1 MATDQNK
8 LPPSSAAGLPAG
20 LQPAGLQPSALQG
33 DDGLPPLVVTSFDD
47 LNFMVIDDNAPGLA
61 LMERLLK
68 AVSVRGISTA
78 DNAFAAVSMLA
89 RQRVKTDCII
99 CEHKLEGGLSGLAL
113 LKRIRAG
120 RNSVI
125 PRDTRFILATDH
137 PQEDLVQ
144 TAIRLD
150 VTGLLTKPTNGAGV
164 LKAIHLAMGRT
175 PRLKPVSEY
184 AKVVL
189 PA

>member
-8 LPPSSAAGLPAG
+8 LPPSTPPGTTE
-20 LQPAGLQPSALQG
+20 
-33 DDGLPPLVVTSFDD
+33 DDLPPLVVTSFDD

-68 AVSVRGISTA
+68 AVAVQGISTA
-78 DNAFAAVSMLA
+78 DNAFTAVGMLA
-89 RQRVKTDCII
+89 QQRIKTDCII
-99 CEHKLEGGLSGLAL
+99 CEHKLEGLTGLAL

-125 PRDTRFILATDH
+125 PRDTRFILATDQ
-137 PQEDLVQ
+137 PSEALVQ

-150 VTGLLTKPTNGAGV
+150 VSGLLTKPTNGSGV
-164 LKAIHLAMGRT
+164 LKAIHLALGRN
-175 PRLKPVSEY
+175 PRLKPVAEY
-184 AKVVL
+184 AKIVL
-189 PA
+189 PN

>member
-1 MATDQNK
+1 MATDQK
-8 LPPSSAAGLPAG
+8 PIPPSA
-20 LQPAGLQPSALQG
+20 
-33 DDGLPPLVVTSFDD
+33 DDEGLPPLVVTSFDD
-47 LNFMVIDDNAPGLA
+47 LNFMVIDDNPPGLA

-68 AVSVRGISTA
+68 AVAVKSISA
-78 DNAFAAVSMLA
+78 ANNAFTAVGMLA
-89 RQRVKTDCII
+89 QSRVKTDIII

-125 PRDTRFILATDH
+125 PRDTRFILATDQ

-164 LKAIHLAMGRT
+164 LKAIHLALGRN
-175 PRLKPVSEY
+175 PRLKPVTEY

>member
-1 MATDQNK
+1 MSTGHNK
-8 LPPSSAAGLPAG
+8 LPPAADA
-20 LQPAGLQPSALQG
+20 
-33 DDGLPPLVVTSFDD
+33 DDELPPLVVTSFDD
-47 LNFMVIDDNAPGLA
+47 LNFMVIDDNGPGLA

-68 AVSVRGISTA
+68 AVAVRSISTA
-78 DNAFAAVSMLA
+78 DNAFAAVGMLA
-89 RQRVKTDCII
+89 SKRIKADCII
-99 CEHKLEGGLSGLAL
+99 CEHKLEGGLTGLAL

-150 VTGLLTKPTNGAGV
+150 VSGLLTKPTNGAGV
-164 LKAIHLAMGRT
+164 LKAIHLALGRN
-175 PRLKPVSEY
+175 PRLKPVAEY